1 MANTNFRGVSVLL
14 GKDLQAETGCCA
26 FCGQPSSQLDGFR
39 VSCIEE
45 SSRSYRW
52 TRWITKDPKKL
63 NAFFAF
69 VHYLPA
75 AVYCYAVVTLRG
87 QSQLLFLWFGL
98 VFIHAFLSRPLLG
111 WTEIEVPL
119 PHCGKHRGI
128 RKTENKE
135 AEHKSRTRRLFQNK
149 HFQIMM
155 IGIPVVSMVFI
166 LLYALFVANNGNFYV
181 TYFLVPFC
189 LSGLLVG
196 LIVVPI
202 RLLIDIRR
210 FILSPY
216 GIASEGKL
224 REIWHLDHDYCQ
236 GVKEASIAREFIDE
250 SCQVIDVGIQTD
262 DRTQ

>member
-1 MANTNFRGVSVLL
+1 MISCMIEVPIKRGFNSAAHWSSNLLAAPRSKLAMANTNSRGVSVLL

-52 TRWITKDPKKL
+52 TRWLTKDPKKL

-111 WTEIEVPL
+111 WTEIAVPL

-149 HFQIMM
+149 HFFRWWI
-155 IGIPVVSMVFI
+155 
-166 LLYALFVANNGNFYV
+166 
-181 TYFLVPFC
+181 
-189 LSGLLVG
+189 
-196 LIVVPI
+196 
-202 RLLIDIRR
+202 
-210 FILSPY
+210 
-216 GIASEGKL
+216 
-224 REIWHLDHDYCQ
+224 
-236 GVKEASIAREFIDE
+236 
-250 SCQVIDVGIQTD
+250 
-262 DRTQ
+262 